1 MGKIKQI
8 EIKNRIYYFYNDIIN
23 VEEFD
28 SNLLNIDKL
37 SYKDID
43 IYYIGYITIKK
54 ISDFENNCSI
64 NPLHL
69 ITRKVDRH
77 IEEKNESKYLVFDS
91 TELHST
97 DENKE
102 VLKKYTELWDWINSK
117 IGTTNDGKNGE
128 YGKVCMK
135 IKFNTG
141 DNLPLNK
148 S

>member
-102 VLKKYTELWDWINSK
+102 VLKKYTELWDWIKSK

-128 YGKVCMK
+128 YGKDCMK